1 MKLRYSST
9 SPFVRKVTVALDETG
24 QKNKVELITTDVWD
38 PTTDIA
44 KDNPLGLVP
53 ALIADDGTLYTESS
67 LICEYLDSLHG
78 GAKLYPASGPQR
90 WRVLRLQALADGII
104 RAAVDRVI
112 ENRRPEDKQW
122 SGWHERRGGAIAR
135 TLDLMESEADSLGD
149 EVNGG
154 TITLGCALGYLDF
167 RFDAEN
173 WRDGRPKLAAWYEKF
188 SARPS
193 MQATTPRMPS

>member
-1 MKLRYSST
+1 MKLRYSPT

-122 SGWHERRGGAIAR
+122 SGWLERRGRAIAR
-135 TLDLMESEADSLGD
+135 TLDLIESEADALRD
-149 EVNGG
+149 EVNAG
-154 TITLGCALGYLDF
+154 TIALGCALGYLDF